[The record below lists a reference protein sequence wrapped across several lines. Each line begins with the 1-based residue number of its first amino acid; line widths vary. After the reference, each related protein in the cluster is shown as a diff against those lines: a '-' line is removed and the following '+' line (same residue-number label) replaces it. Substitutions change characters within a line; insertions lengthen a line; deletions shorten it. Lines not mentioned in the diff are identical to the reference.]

1 MKTNNLA
8 VIYARFSADD
18 NEDNGGA
25 RSIENQIDLLSKYAN
40 KNNLNIVKIYTDIG
54 KTGTNMNRPG
64 LQEMFADMKKG
75 LFNIIIVKDLSRFSR
90 NYIEAGSYIESIF
103 PAFNIRFISVLDNY
117 DSSINNEDESIVLR
131 NFLNSM
137 YSKDIK
143 KKIRKSLKRRVVNDD
158 ITSVVKYGFKKDKD
172 GKLIIDEYAANI
184 VRRIFKEAIDGK
196 MPIDIAR
203 GLEQDKIY
211 NPSSYKKYILK
222 IKPNHEP
229 NDEKKYKWDSST
241 IRGILNDYEYCGHAV
256 NLVAKKI
263 KVFDSKNISINNKR
277 PIIID
282 EDTFT
287 KAPKRFKK
295 IKPQNNRYLKKLIYC
310 KTCGKLMFYTENK
323 RLTTSYYYCSNCHI
337 KIEGNLLREVLY
349 KDALDVIQSSI
360 YSPKEFIKEYMK
372 KYSKLN
378 QRSELENNLKRV
390 EKNIQLLFED
400 KFKGLL
406 TDNQYLS
413 KLKDLNQEYE
423 SIENGLNQL
432 PKPINVELLQYKY
445 YEYVKNINKE
455 VKNEDNIIYSTIN
468 KVYVDC
474 SEENPIVDINYIF
487 TSN

>member
-1 MKTNNLA
+1 
-8 VIYARFSADD
+8 
-18 NEDNGGA
+18 
-25 RSIENQIDLLSKYAN
+25 
-40 KNNLNIVKIYTDIG
+40 
-54 KTGTNMNRPG
+54 
-64 LQEMFADMKKG
+64 
-75 LFNIIIVKDLSRFSR
+75 
-90 NYIEAGSYIESIF
+90 
-103 PAFNIRFISVLDNY
+103 
-117 DSSINNEDESIVLR
+117 
-131 NFLNSM
+131 
-137 YSKDIK
+137 
-143 KKIRKSLKRRVVNDD
+143 
-158 ITSVVKYGFKKDKD
+158 
-172 GKLIIDEYAANI
+172 
-184 VRRIFKEAIDGK
+184 